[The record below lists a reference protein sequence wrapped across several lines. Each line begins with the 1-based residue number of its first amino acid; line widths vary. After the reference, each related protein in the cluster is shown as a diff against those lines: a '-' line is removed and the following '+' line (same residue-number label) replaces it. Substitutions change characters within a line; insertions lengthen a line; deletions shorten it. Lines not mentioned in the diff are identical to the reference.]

1 MKRVFAVIRKT
12 EPVTILR
19 TCGTKEAALI
29 AAQLEKD
36 KIPVQERSQIT
47 AVVLDD
53 GGYEDILF

>member
-1 MKRVFAVIRKT
+1 MLAVIRKT

-29 AAQLEKD
+29 AAQLKKD
-36 KIPVQERSQIT
+36 KTPVQERSQIT
-47 AVVLDD
+47 AVVLDE